1 MTYIYEADTA
11 DQVWRAA
18 ASDLNGGCGAT
29 SQTGRGGITQELLHV
44 IFTIHDP
51 RQRWIVSRH
60 PGMNPAFA
68 VAEVVWLLNGRN
80 DAAFV
85 DHWNPRLPQYAGAG
99 DCYHAAYGFRLRNEF
114 GFDQLERAYNAL
126 SNNSDSRQIVLQIWN
141 PQTDFP
147 DTSGQPVSP
156 DIPCNI
162 CAFPKIRNNKLE
174 WLQIMRSNDLQR
186 GVPYNFVQF
195 TCLQEI
201 MAGWLSVEPGA
212 YCHVSD
218 SLHAYA
224 KDAADLRE
232 FASVD
237 AMPNSDSLSLKRDES
252 GRVLS
257 EMNKIM
263 SAMIMPELSYEA
275 FRSLMSPRQLPSAY
289 QNLLNLVAAD
299 SARRKGWIQIASD
312 LMAECNNPAITQ
324 VWEQWSARCERARV
338 KTLSAD

>member
-1 MTYIYEADTA
+1 MFSI
-11 DQVWRAA
+11 R
-18 ASDLNGGCGAT
+18 
-29 SQTGRGGITQELLHV
+29 
-44 IFTIHDP
+44 DP

-60 PGMNPAFA
+60 PAMNPAFA

-85 DHWNPRLPQYAGAG
+85 NHWNPRLPQYAGDG

-126 SNNSDSRQIVLQIWN
+126 SNNSNSRQIVLQIWN

-147 DTSGQPVSP
+147 DISGQPVSP

-174 WLQIMRSNDLQR
+174 WLQVMRSNDLQR

-201 MAGWLSVEPGA
+201 IAGWLGVEIGA

-224 KDAADLRE
+224 KDASDLRE
-232 FASVD
+232 FTPVD
-237 AMPNSDSLSLKRDES
+237 AMPNRDSLALKRDES
-252 GRVLS
+252 ERVLS
-257 EMNKIM
+257 EMNRIM
-263 SAMIMPELSYEA
+263 SEMIVPGLSHEA
-275 FRSLMSPRQLPSAY
+275 FRSLALSRQLPPAY
-289 QNLLNLVAAD
+289 QNLVRLVAAD
-299 SARRKGWIQIASD
+299 SARRKGWTQTAPE
-312 LMAECNNPAITQ
+312 LMAECDNPAIIQ
-324 VWEQWSARCERARV
+324 VWESWSARCGRTQAKSLGAV
-338 KTLSAD
+338 